1 MHFKTIKRDEVF
13 VLLEQAKNK
22 KEQEKILCDL
32 LECKPEELEKLI
44 KELEGERAAHK
55 AKEKEEMKK
64 ATAKVAKDDEF
75 AEISAYAKYLEGEL
89 ADSRV
94 ENERMLQE
102 LITLGKICDH
112 AFEVIACLRK
122 MMKARSEA

>member
-1 MHFKTIKRDEVF
+1 MHFKTIKRDEVL

-55 AKEKEEMKK
+55 AKENVL
-64 ATAKVAKDDEF
+64 T
-75 AEISAYAKYLEGEL
+75 
-89 ADSRV
+89 
-94 ENERMLQE
+94 
-102 LITLGKICDH
+102 
-112 AFEVIACLRK
+112 
-122 MMKARSEA
+122 